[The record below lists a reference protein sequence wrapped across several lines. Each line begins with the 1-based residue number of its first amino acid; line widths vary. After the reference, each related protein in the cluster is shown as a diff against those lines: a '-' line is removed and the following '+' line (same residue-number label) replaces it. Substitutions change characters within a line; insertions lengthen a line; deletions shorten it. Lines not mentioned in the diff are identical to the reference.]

1 MTQQG
6 ILSGPEILKQI
17 QEGHITI
24 DPFNEKLLNPA
35 SVDLTLGTGVRIY
48 RYSYFKLDMQFI
60 ERRLGYYNHQ
70 KGEQFP
76 EDGSTFQPYNVG
88 QSSCRDSKNPE
99 HWETDSYTIDPE
111 MGWVLQPG
119 IGYLMHTAE
128 RVTTNCYV
136 PVLDG
141 KSSVGRIFVKVHETA
156 GYGDPGFDG
165 HYTLEVTSQ
174 LPVKVYPGMRFCQ
187 IRFHTIVGEVLSY
200 QEHRSNYKG
209 VSAEGAVA
217 SRIYKQ
223 FDT

>member
-1 MTQQG
+1 MTPQG

-17 QEGHITI
+17 QVGRITV
-24 DPFNEKLLNPA
+24 DPFNEKHLNPA
-35 SVDLTLGTGVRIY
+35 SIDLTLGSGVRIY
-48 RYSYFKLDMQFI
+48 RSSYAKHARHSGPL
-60 ERRLGYYNHQ
+60 
-70 KGEQFP
+70 
-76 EDGSTFQPYNVG
+76 EDGFSFKALQDPP
-88 QSSCRDSKNPE
+88 CRDTKKSE
-99 HWETDSYTIDPE
+99 HWETDSFDIDPE
-111 MGWVLQPG
+111 IGWVLQPG

-128 RVTTNCYV
+128 RVTTNHYV

-165 HYTLEVTSQ
+165 HYTLEVTVHQ
-174 LPVKVYPGMRFCQ
+174 MPTRVYPGMRFCQ
-187 IRFHTIVGEVLSY
+187 IRFHTIVGEISSY